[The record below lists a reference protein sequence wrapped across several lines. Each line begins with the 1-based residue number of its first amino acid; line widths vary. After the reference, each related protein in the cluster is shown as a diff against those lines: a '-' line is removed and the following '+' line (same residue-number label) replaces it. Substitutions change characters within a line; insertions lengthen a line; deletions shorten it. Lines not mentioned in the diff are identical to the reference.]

1 MSFSPC
7 VMAEGYMRRR
17 ERKRVPEPA
26 GGERHHIQHMCETVL
41 GGEGNSG
48 KESFPWTLKPTGDS
62 VQNDLASSNSFT
74 QIPLFFTKTKR
85 ERHVNF
91 TVDECQLPQ

>member
-1 MSFSPC
+1 
-7 VMAEGYMRRR
+7 MAEGYMRRR

-62 VQNDLASSNSFT
+62 VQDDLALTSLKWFHTDS
-74 QIPLFFTKTKR
+74 PLLYKDK
-85 ERHVNF
+85 EG
-91 TVDECQLPQ
+91 EAC